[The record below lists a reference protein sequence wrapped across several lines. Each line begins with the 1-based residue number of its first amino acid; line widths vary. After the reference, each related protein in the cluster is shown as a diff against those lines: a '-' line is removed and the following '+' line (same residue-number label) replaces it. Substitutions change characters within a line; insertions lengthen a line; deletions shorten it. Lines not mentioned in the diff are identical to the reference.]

1 MSLGIIMGAMQGA
14 GEAGQQIAQ
23 QNNKLWDT
31 QALAQQQSDLD
42 TAKQASL
49 INLQNQNAVNML
61 AEQNAAR
68 DADREQAARRI
79 QAAATPALQAATI
92 AKAQADPEY
101 DWVPADTVLNAAG
114 VAPAGTKTIAPSL
127 YDLSPSDLQRYAPTA
142 GARAGI
148 IANAALATG
157 DIGAQ
162 GALQEYMQDQATQR
176 AEALQQAQFGQSAML
191 QQNQFAQSDK
201 AQAAQIAAQAALYGN
216 RGGAGQLAA
225 RNGYALSSSAPEIP
239 FAALALPMPATQAEL
254 VTGRVYRTAR
264 GAAAWNGS
272 AFTPVQG
279 Q

>member
-1 MSLGIIMGAMQGA
+1 MGLGIIMGAMQGA
-14 GEAGQQIAQ
+14 GDAGQQIAQ
-23 QNNKLWDT
+23 QNNKLWDA

-42 TAKQASL
+42 TAKQTSL
-49 INLQNQNAVNML
+49 INLQNKNAVNML
-61 AEQNAAR
+61 AAQNAAK
-68 DADREQAARRI
+68 DADREQTAQRI

-92 AKAQADPEY
+92 AKAQADPDN
-101 DWVPADTVLNAAG
+101 DWVPAGTVLNADGA
-114 VAPAGTKTIAPSL
+114 APAGTQTVAPSL
-127 YDLSPSDLQRYAPTA
+127 FDLSPADLQRYAPMA

-216 RGGAGQLAA
+216 RGGVSPLAA
-225 RNGYALSSSAPEIP
+225 KNGYTLSSATPEIP
-239 FAALALPMPATQAEL
+239 FAAQALPMPATQAEL
-254 VTGRVYRTAR
+254 ATGRVYRTAR